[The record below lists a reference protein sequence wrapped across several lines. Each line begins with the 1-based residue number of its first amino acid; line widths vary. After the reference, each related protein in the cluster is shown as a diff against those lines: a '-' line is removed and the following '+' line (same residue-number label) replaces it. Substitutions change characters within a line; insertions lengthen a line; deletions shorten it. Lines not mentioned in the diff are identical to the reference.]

1 LKNSHL
7 LTVAGLLELLL
18 MEHNKPRY
26 DQGRIA
32 TAIEEKGWRGASAST
47 VTKLFAEAKVA
58 ANEAEKI
65 TQAKAEARDNA
76 AKLRPKR

>member
-1 LKNSHL
+1 
-7 LTVAGLLELLL
+7 